1 MVEFYDPI
9 TKEDITYYIE
19 PRLLQNLDK
28 VKYRLEKKDKDFVML
43 VDGKEGAGKSTLAVQ
58 MAKYVDN
65 SFCVDRCCMTSEQ
78 FKEAI
83 YKAKKGQ
90 AVIYDEAFTG
100 LSSKGALS
108 EINRMLVSLMMQMRQ
123 KNLLV
128 IIVLPT
134 FFMLEKY
141 VALFRGRVLIHIW
154 EKNDRR
160 YFGVFNNQKQKI
172 LFAIGKKYLSYKGV
186 RTRFSGRF
194 YGKFP
199 INDPEYRKKKS
210 VALEESEKGLEKKTE
225 NTLAMEQRDKLVVWA
240 SDVLKVAPEEIIRQ
254 GNLSKMSIYRAR
266 KRFSQVDVENT
277 GQTGENPP
285 KTTPI

>member
-43 VDGKEGAGKSTLAVQ
+43 VDGKEGSGKSTLAVQ
-58 MAKYVDN
+58 MAKYIDN

-172 LFAIGKKYLSYKGV
+172 LFAIGKKFLSYKGV

-210 VALEESEKGLEKKTE
+210 IALEESEKGLEKKTE
-225 NTLAMEQRDKLVVWA
+225 NTLAMEQRDKLVIWA

>member
-160 YFGVFNNQKQKI
+160 YFGVFNNQKQKV

>member
-19 PRLLQNLDK
+19 PRLLENLDK

-123 KNLLV
+123 KNLFV

-141 VALFRGRVLIHIW
+141 VAIFRGRVLVHVW

-172 LFAIGKKYLSYKGV
+172 LFAVGKKYLSYKGV

-199 INDPEYRKKKS
+199 INDPEYRKKKAI
-210 VALEESEKGLEKKTE
+210 ALEESEKGLEKKTE
-225 NTLAMEQRDKLVVWA
+225 STLAMEQRDKLVVWA
-240 SDVLKVAPEEIIRQ
+240 SDVLKLAPEEIIRH

-266 KRFSQVDVENT
+266 KRFSQVDMENT
-277 GQTGENPP
+277 G
-285 KTTPI
+285 